1 MSKDPFIMKNILR
14 PALVLFIALSVITGF
29 LYPLAVT
36 GVAQAAFP
44 RQANGSM
51 IRGADGQPVGSGLIG
66 QAFADPRNFW
76 GRPSATADKP
86 YNALASGGSNQG
98 PLNPAFTDAVKARIQ
113 ALRQADPQ
121 QRAEVPVDLVTA
133 SASGLDPHISPAA
146 ALYQVPR
153 VAKAR
158 GMAPE
163 ALEALVLQHT
173 DEPLLGF
180 LGEARVNVLALNLAL
195 NGAPMH

>member
-1 MSKDPFIMKNILR
+1 MKNILR
-14 PALVLFIALSVITGF
+14 PALVLFIALGAITGL

-44 RQANGSM
+44 SQANGSL
-51 IRGADGQPVGSGLIG
+51 IQGADGKPVGSELIG
-66 QAFADPRNFW
+66 QAFADPKNFW

-86 YNALASGGSNQG
+86 YNAVASGGSNQG
-98 PLNPAFTDAVKARIQ
+98 PLNPALADAVKERIK
-113 ALRQADPQ
+113 ALREADPQ

-146 ALYQVPR
+146 ARWQIAR

-158 GMAPE
+158 GVAPE
-163 ALEALVLQHT
+163 ALETLVQRHT
-173 DEPLLGF
+173 EAPFLGF
-180 LGEARVNVLALNLAL
+180 LGEARVNVLELNLAL
-195 NGAPMH
+195 NGAPLL